1 MIIKSMSKCLT
12 VAAPSGFR
20 SSARRVVEWSSDL
33 NKERSLSEWYVEWIA
48 LDTFVEPSLFSL
60 ELLCF

>member
-1 MIIKSMSKCLT
+1 MIIKSMSKRPT
-12 VAAPSGFR
+12 VAARSGFR

-33 NKERSLSEWYVEWIA
+33 NKEGSPSEWYVEWIA
-48 LDTFVEPSLFSL
+48 LDTFVEPSLFAL